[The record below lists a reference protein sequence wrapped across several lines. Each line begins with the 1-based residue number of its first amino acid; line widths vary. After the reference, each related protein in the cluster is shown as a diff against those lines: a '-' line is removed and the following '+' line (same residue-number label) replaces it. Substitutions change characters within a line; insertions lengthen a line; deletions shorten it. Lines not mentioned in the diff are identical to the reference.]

1 MNTKKS
7 RTVGVSKVRK
17 PVRKAV
23 TSAPHA
29 GTRNRPASAEL
40 AKWIK
45 KARKLP
51 AVRRELVE
59 RVKAEIAD
67 GAYETPEKLQ
77 IAAERLLEDLY

>member
-1 MNTKKS
+1 MNVKKPG
-7 RTVGVSKVRK
+7 TVGVSKLQK
-17 PVRKAV
+17 PVRKAAA
-23 TSAPHA
+23 SASHA
-29 GTRNRPASAEL
+29 GAYRRPTPTEL

-51 AVRRELVE
+51 AVRRGLVE

-77 IAAERLLEDLY
+77 IAAERLLDELG

>member
-7 RTVGVSKVRK
+7 RTVGASKIRK

-23 TSAPHA
+23 ASAPHA
-29 GTRNRPASAEL
+29 GSSRRPTSAEL

-51 AVRRELVE
+51 MVRRDLVE

-77 IAAERLLEDLY
+77 IAAERMLDELE